1 MTEDAKRATE
11 SRKQVFLEKAQN
23 KKKRKNLNSQKM
35 IHLLLYLNQKV
46 LRLNTRALRPN
57 SMGRPTT
64 IAF

>member
-57 SMGRPTT
+57 SMGPTT